1 MTGLAAGSTRSRMT
15 RCRSG
20 DTGSATLCRASAVTR
35 TLSTFP
41 LKSRNSIWDGDV
53 GTCATL
59 MFFAQRRKPMK
70 HARKTALAASA
81 FTCAA
86 LLSFGWSEQ
95 GGISL
100 SVEIAQARGGRPL
113 APMSGAG
120 VARRHNRRAVSGAR
134 VASARAAAVGTAAA
148 IGTAGAVAAT
158 SPNWGWGGN
167 PYQTGTGYYAGG
179 PYYGGSV
186 QGGRAAYYGGY
197 PSAAWGGV
205 SSGDRDL
212 YFRNLHDSGY
222 DKKGDF
228 NANGTIRTQ

>member
-1 MTGLAAGSTRSRMT
+1 
-15 RCRSG
+15 
-20 DTGSATLCRASAVTR
+20 
-35 TLSTFP
+35 
-41 LKSRNSIWDGDV
+41 
-53 GTCATL
+53 

-70 HARKTALAASA
+70 HARKTTLAASA

-100 SVEIAQARGGRPL
+100 SIESAQARVGRPL
-113 APMSGAG
+113 TPVSVAG
-120 VARRHNRRAVSGAR
+120 VARRHNRRAVYGAG
-134 VASARAAAVGTAAA
+134 VGGGGAAAVRRAAS

-186 QGGRAAYYGGY
+186 RGGRAAYYGGY

-205 SSGDRDL
+205 SSSDRDL
-212 YFRNLHDSGY
+212 YIKNLRDSGY
-222 DKKGDF
+222 NPKDNF
-228 NANGTIRTQ
+228 NANGTIRVQ